1 MAFRIDGR
9 SGGPKQFINRRAPT
23 ADVDGNESA
32 PQSGLATVADG
43 LEAPYAIEYHESIP
57 STNERARE
65 LASEGARD
73 VVVLAGEQTRGRG
86 RRGRGWSGPPGGI
99 YASILFSPDRPAA
112 DAPLFT
118 LAAAVAAVRA
128 CEAVGVDA
136 AIKWPN
142 DVVVELD
149 AADAADATGAD
160 AADSTD
166 AADADGRSQDVSGR
180 GGRKLAGILTETES
194 EADRLSWLVVG
205 IGINANV
212 DRESLPPGA
221 TSLRAELGADVDRG
235 RVAREFLDGFADL
248 VDDPDAVLPA
258 WRERANTLGRRVRVE
273 TPGETIE
280 GLAVDVARPG
290 ALVVE
295 TPTGRRTI
303 HSGECTHLRRTDDET
318 DRYDD

>member
-1 MAFRIDGR
+1 M
-9 SGGPKQFINRRAPT
+9 
-23 ADVDGNESA
+23 DGNESA
-32 PQSGLATVADG
+32 PGSGLATVADG
-43 LEAPYAIEYHESIP
+43 LDAPYAIEYHESIP

-65 LASEGARD
+65 LASDGAAD

-99 YASILFSPDRPAA
+99 YASVLFSPDRPAA

-142 DVVVELD
+142 DVVIGVD
-149 AADAADATGAD
+149 AAGAH
-160 AADSTD
+160 
-166 AADADGRSQDVSGR
+166 GRSRDVAGR

-212 DRESLPPGA
+212 ERESLPPGA
-221 TSLRAELGADVDRG
+221 TSLRAERGADVDRG
-235 RVAREFLDGFADL
+235 RVARELLEGFANL
-248 VDDPDAVLPA
+248 VDDLDAVLPA
-258 WRERANTLGRRVRVE
+258 WRERASTLGRRVRVE

-280 GLAVDVARPG
+280 GLAVDVVRPG

-303 HSGECTHLRRTDDET
+303 HSGECTHLRQTDDGTGRSE
-318 DRYDD
+318 D